1 MSVYAFGMCFA
12 DKEKKINSKQKNN
25 KNCMKLT
32 FICKR
37 TGGILMLIL
46 LLPLPLF
53 AKK

>member
-1 MSVYAFGMCFA
+1 
-12 DKEKKINSKQKNN
+12 
-25 KNCMKLT
+25 MKLT

-53 AKK
+53 AKKMTAPQGETHRRKRLNKKTEGLKAR